1 MTARDNLR
9 TAILAAINAA
19 DNQATPEEAAGV
31 MADIALTFADA
42 LRGEPVVA
50 GVVAGGMASILAEL
64 REQNQ
69 MLRKLMST
77 MEMVGIPVNVREPG
91 SSSTHGLQFV
101 VGSNSPVLHDAPAYD
116 PRTGTTRPA

>member
-19 DNQATPEEAAGV
+19 DNQATPEDAADA
-31 MADIALTFADA
+31 MAYVASAFADA

-50 GVVAGGMASILAEL
+50 GVVAGGMSSILAEL

-77 MEMVGIPVNVREPG
+77 MEMVGIPVNVRGPA
-91 SSSTHGLQFV
+91 SSFTQGLQFL
-101 VGSNSPVLHDAPAYD
+101 VGSNQPVSTYD
-116 PRTGTTRPA
+116 PKSGTTRPA